1 MEAVL
6 VVKQVSRQIIFFL
19 LSLIILGFVAP
30 SIASLRGNVSKVLLF
45 SFAIA
50 YLSSVGAAF
59 FGVFVS
65 YQTIPLLHIE
75 AAPEVTCALP
85 SLRFLLEIPPVMSV
99 MTALVLSIF
108 VGLGV
113 IWTNSTLIG
122 DVLMQFQKIVLLL
135 VKRILLP
142 LLPFFMAANFCA
154 LSYQGSLSKLS
165 VFLPVVLIV
174 IVCHYLWLLFLYVLA
189 GLYAGKN
196 SWQVLRYYAPAYFTA
211 IGTMSSAATLG
222 VALECIQKSPIL
234 DKKISDFGVRGE
246 IAFVPNCSIF
256 SPYFSIELYQQIGQ
270 QSIWAVDRMRYRLGL
285 QIQISKKLVLD
296 LFYYFQYESKGKKN
310 IIGVD
315 FSISL

>member
-1 MEAVL
+1 MGKVASEDIMEAVL

-154 LSYQGSLSKLS
+154 LSYQGSLSKLI

-174 IVCHYLWLLFLYVLA
+174 IVCHYLWLLFLYVLP
-189 GLYAGKN
+189 GLYASKN
-196 SWQVLRYYAPAYFTA
+196 S
-211 IGTMSSAATLG
+211 
-222 VALECIQKSPIL
+222 
-234 DKKISDFGVRGE
+234 
-246 IAFVPNCSIF
+246 
-256 SPYFSIELYQQIGQ
+256 
-270 QSIWAVDRMRYRLGL
+270 
-285 QIQISKKLVLD
+285 
-296 LFYYFQYESKGKKN
+296 
-310 IIGVD
+310 
-315 FSISL
+315 